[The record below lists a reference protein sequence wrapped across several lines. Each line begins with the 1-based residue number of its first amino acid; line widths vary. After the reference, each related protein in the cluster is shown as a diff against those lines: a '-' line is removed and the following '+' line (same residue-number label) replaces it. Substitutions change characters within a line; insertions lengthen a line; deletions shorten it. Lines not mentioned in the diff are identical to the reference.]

1 MTTRFTMV
9 FHGSELVHVSN
20 SDPNLPTLDKA
31 PLVST
36 STVTT
41 EEVTVPARQAEWFHN
56 SVSQSFKRKD

>member
-9 FHGSELVHVSN
+9 FHGSDLVQVTST
-20 SDPNLPTLDKA
+20 DPSLPTLEQA

-41 EEVTVPARQAEWFHN
+41 EEVSVPARQAEWFHN
-56 SVSQSFKRKD
+56 SVSQSFKD